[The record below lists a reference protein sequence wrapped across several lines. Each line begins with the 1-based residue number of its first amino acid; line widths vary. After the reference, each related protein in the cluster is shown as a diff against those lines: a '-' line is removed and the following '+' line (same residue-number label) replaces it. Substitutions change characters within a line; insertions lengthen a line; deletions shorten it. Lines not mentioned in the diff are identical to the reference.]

1 MAKDKKT
8 ANVQE
13 PEKPVMMYTEAE
25 VEEREDLMQKLM
37 TLDHIKSVLV
47 ALGDSPVFIKHTEE
61 IRTMVNN
68 LAINYFQAKAGA
80 QNAAANQQ
88 PEKTGEGDDG
98 ADGET
103 SPQ

>member
-1 MAKDKKT
+1 MVKEKQVKEK
-8 ANVQE
+8 E
-13 PEKPVMMYTEAE
+13 PEQPVIMYTQEE
-25 VEEREDLMQKLM
+25 VNFREDLMQKLM

-47 ALGDSPVFIKHTEE
+47 GRGDPQVFIKHTDE
-61 IRTMVNN
+61 IRNMINN
-68 LAINYFQAKAGA
+68 LVHEYFNAKIGA
-80 QNAAANQQ
+80 LNAAANQQ